1 MSTVTGFGHRQ
12 PPSAK
17 AALEFGHVM
26 MTTLELV
33 VPDTRLSPAVAG
45 IRLGAFTGHPGDGK
59 LFVLPVEQAMK
70 IRSSAEG
77 LDAL

>member
-1 MSTVTGFGHRQ
+1 
-12 PPSAK
+12 
-17 AALEFGHVM
+17 M

-70 IRSSAEG
+70 IRSSEEG